1 MITPFRIFILVLL
14 VAIVGLQVRLWT
26 GQGSFAHVNGLEEKV
41 ALRSAE
47 NESRRGRNAILKAEI
62 VDLKQGLEAVEDIAR
77 SELGLIKEGET
88 FFLLVEDPL

>member
-1 MITPFRIFILVLL
+1 MITPFRIFVVVLL
-14 VAIVGLQVRLWT
+14 VVIAGLQARLWT